1 MIRNYLKDD
10 QLYLEC
16 LVALGSTPLEDKE
29 SDYLHEYFKKMFPI
43 TKWGKIDWEKIS
55 NKIDIGCEPLNIIP
69 ALELLLMKKTF
80 DQSVYIEW
88 STGSLP
94 IIRSNLEDIINHFD
108 DVTCVAF
115 EKFIF
120 NPDLGYIIEVLPG
133 DEMIVGII
141 PTKNKHK

>member
-1 MIRNYLKDD
+1 MFK
-10 QLYLEC
+10 EC
-16 LVALGSTPLEDKE
+16 LEALKTQLLSETE
-29 SDYLHEYFKKMFPI
+29 SDYLHQYFKKRFPI

-69 ALELLLMKKTF
+69 ALELLLKKKTF

-88 STGSLP
+88 STGGLL
-94 IIRSNLEDIINHFD
+94 IIRSNLEDLINHFD